1 MKLEPYA
8 AMTTERLVEL
18 FADAAKR
25 TGLVSELLTT
35 LDSAKAGVVP
45 PAPMPMPDRVQ
56 AATELVAIAEALHA
70 RGSPAE
76 AKRLFEVD
84 DPAVRVSA
92 ALYLCDI
99 DPETASAAISA
110 AYARLPTREVLDLRR
125 RALQVTPPES
135 TLKEMSDD
143 ALVARFEDAATRE
156 YATRFLERDEDSP
169 GDMTERN
176 RIVSEVWKAMIE
188 LKARGALGRL
198 VPLLTSPNITVR
210 REAATACLYV
220 AEQASIA
227 VLEEVAVSGK
237 YHDSVH
243 AEDALDSWRKNG
255 FAVQGI

>member
-1 MKLEPYA
+1 MSSDKYIS
-8 AMTTERLVEL
+8 MSTERLLEL
-18 FADAAKR
+18 FTDAAKR
-25 TGLVSELLTT
+25 TGFASELLNT
-35 LDSAKAGVVP
+35 LDSAKIGVAP
-45 PAPMPMPDRVQ
+45 PEPMPMPGRVQ
-56 AATELVAIAEALHA
+56 AAGELIALAEALHA
-70 RGSPAE
+70 RGLPTE

-92 ALYLCDI
+92 ALYLSDV
-99 DPETASAAISA
+99 DPEMASAAIAA
-110 AYARLPTREVLDLRR
+110 AYARLPTREVFDLKR
-125 RALQVTPPES
+125 RALRVTPLEP

-156 YATRFLERDEDSP
+156 YATRFLDRDEDSP

-176 RIVSEVWKAMIE
+176 RIVTEVWKAMRE

-198 VPLLTSPNITVR
+198 VPLLASPNITVR

-227 VLEEVAVSGK
+227 VLEEVAVNGK
-237 YHDSVH
+237 YNDSVQ

-255 FAVQGI
+255 FAIQGI